1 MKKSE
6 HASKK
11 YSEMWDKIKANTGK
25 DFNVPFIHKI
35 KYITTKIKS
44 YNNKID
50 TDFYNEG
57 LPPNKSH
64 V

>member
-1 MKKSE
+1 MR
-6 HASKK
+6 
-11 YSEMWDKIKANTGK
+11 DKIKANTGK